1 MHMLSNFHTHTD
13 YCDGK
18 GSITDYVLEASRLK
32 LKSLGFSSHA
42 PLPFTC
48 AWSMTNEDLS
58 EYLNEIE
65 TVRKQLPGV
74 ELYKGLEV
82 DYIPGITGASRFRQQ
97 LDYAIGSIHFV
108 DQLPDGKPWEIDGA
122 HSLFLEGLQQI
133 FKNDIRVA
141 VGRYFELT
149 REMVKNDC
157 PDIIGHLDKIKI
169 QNKNNQLWEESEDW
183 YRQEIR
189 KTIDLIADAGAI
201 IEINTRGL
209 YQGKT
214 TETYPGIWALH
225 YILEKKIPVTV
236 NSDAH
241 HPNQLTNGF
250 EDTVSQLITLGF
262 KEEMVLIEGR
272 WKSKPLVLH
281 DLP

>member
-1 MHMLSNFHTHTD
+1 MLSNFHTHTH

-18 GSITDYVLEASRLK
+18 GSITDYVLEASHLK

-48 AWSMTNEDLS
+48 AWSMTNENLS

-65 TVRKQLPGV
+65 TLRKRLIAV

-82 DYIPGITGASRFRQQ
+82 DYVPGKTGVSLFRHL
-97 LDYAIGSIHFV
+97 LDYTIGSIHFV
-108 DQLPDGKPWEIDGA
+108 DQLPDGNPWEIDGPQT
-122 HSLFLEGLQQI
+122 LFLTGLQQI
-133 FKNDIRVA
+133 FRNNIQDA
-141 VGRYFELT
+141 VVRYYELT

-157 PDIIGHLDKIKI
+157 PDVIGHLDKIKI
-169 QNKNNQLWEESEDW
+169 QNKNNQLWDESEDW
-183 YRQEIR
+183 YRYEVR
-189 KTIDLIADAGAI
+189 KTLDLIADAGAI

-214 TETYPGIWALH
+214 SETYPGNWALH
-225 YILEKKIPVTV
+225 YILEKKIPVTL

-241 HPNQLTNGF
+241 HP
-250 EDTVSQLITLGF
+250 DQLIKGFQVTICQLCTLGF
-262 KEEMVLIEGR
+262 KEVMVLSEGH
-272 WKSKPLVLH
+272 WKSIPLILY
-281 DLP
+281 DIP